1 MDWKTFRRHGIFAL
15 VASVVLV
22 GLLSSQFLELVD
34 AEAPEPVEALFSHEP
49 GGRTIGGPGQ
59 TWLKGG
65 TAKKELFGFLSRGP
79 TPVRFVCVTGANV
92 GPGAASLI
100 YRSRIGQTIVAE
112 FAPGDSRVVCGQ
124 TTAIKVECHGQG
136 KECQFL
142 WRVDE
147 PR

>member
-1 MDWKTFRRHGIFAL
+1 MDWKAFRSQGVFAL
-15 VASVVLV
+15 VASVVLL
-22 GLLSSQFLELVD
+22 GLLSVELWGL
-34 AEAPEPVEALFSHEP
+34 AGEEAPERAETLFGKEP

-124 TTAIKVECHGQG
+124 TTAIEVECHGQG